1 MGSRGEFLN
10 ILVTGVGGFIGAA
23 VAKRFLIEGH
33 TVFGVDDFS
42 VGKREKIPTDV
53 ELIEINLSSKES
65 IRKLPNHLDAILHLA
80 GQSSGEISFDDPV
93 DDLEKNT
100 ISTLNLVRYGLNNKL
115 KRFVYASSMSV
126 YGDVEP
132 IPIAETSSCSP
143 VSCYGVGKYASEQY
157 LNIYKKQIPSVIL
170 RMFNVYGPGQD
181 LTNLR
186 QGMVS
191 IYLAQAIDRGV
202 IEVKGNVSRF
212 RDLVYIDD
220 MVEAWYRSTVNNE
233 VVGQTIN
240 VGTGVKT
247 TVKQLLMKIN
257 ELIPNSTFTIQEGT
271 PGDQSGIYSDTSK
284 MSRLLLPASTM
295 TSLDKGLL
303 NFYNWAIND
312 KN

>member
-1 MGSRGEFLN
+1 MK

-23 VAKRFLIEGH
+23 VAKRFLIDGH
-33 TVFGVDDFS
+33 KVFGVDDFS
-42 VGKREKIPTDV
+42 VGKRENIPTDV
-53 ELIEINLSSKES
+53 ELIEVDLSGKEA

-93 DDLEKNT
+93 VDLEKNT

-115 KRFVYASSMSV
+115 QRFVYASSMSV

-132 IPIAETSSCSP
+132 IPISEIASCSP
-143 VSCYGVGKYASEQY
+143 VSCYGVGKFASEQY
-157 LNIYKKQIPSVIL
+157 LNIYKRQIPSVIL

-191 IYLAQAIDRGV
+191 IYLAQAIDHGI

-212 RDLVYIDD
+212 RDFVYIDD
-220 MVEAWYRSTVNNE
+220 MVEAWFQSTVKDE
-233 VVGQTIN
+233 AIGQTIN

-247 TVKQLLMKIN
+247 SVQQLLMKIS
-257 ELIPNSTFTIQEGT
+257 ELIPNTKTIIQEGT
-271 PGDQSGIYSDTSK
+271 PGDQSGIYADTSK
-284 MSRLLLPASTM
+284 MSQLLLPAYTM
-295 TSLDKGLL
+295 TSLDEGLL